1 MLNYKLN
8 NQQVK
13 KICKKIERE
22 RILPFLPFVNENLEK
37 LGFTV
42 DKHSP
47 FFYTEN
53 VIIGN
58 QGMNGFLMVNMDGFH
73 SNCVNDDELT
83 TIFSFDS
90 VLNIKIKSGENS
102 CMIALKSSDG
112 ILTIEE
118 SDGISLQII
127 YTIYH
132 KVWADIIEEF
142 RNEPIILWNTVDKMN
157 IKRISFN
164 SIDEINEYCDE

>member
-1 MLNYKLN
+1 MLHFRLN
-8 NQQVK
+8 HQQVNK
-13 KICKKIERE
+13 LCEKIERE
-22 RILPFLPFVNENLEK
+22 RILPFLPFINENLKK
-37 LGFTV
+37 LGFLV
-42 DKHSP
+42 DKHNP

-53 VIIGN
+53 VNIGD

-73 SNCVNDDELT
+73 SNCVNEDELT

-90 VLNIKIKSGENS
+90 VLNIKIRQGENS
-102 CMIALKSSDG
+102 CMLALKSSDG

-118 SDGISLQII
+118 PDGISLQII

-132 KVWADIIEEF
+132 KVWVDIIEEF

-164 SIDEINEYCDE
+164 SIDEINEYCVK